1 MRQNMNRHVAIV
13 EDSPA
18 EAELLRSYFARF
30 TREHGVDFTLTCFAS
45 GEEFLNKY
53 RPAYDLVLMD
63 IGLPGHNG
71 METAAAL
78 RERDRSVTLIFVTN
92 MAQFAV
98 KGYEVDA
105 FDFVVKPV
113 GYSNFALKLQRA
125 LNKLDTRRDS
135 EVLVT
140 LSDSMVRLSA
150 SQIKYIEISGHRM
163 VYHTTDGELYA
174 YGNLKEVEATLGG
187 GMFARCNNCYL
198 VNLNYV
204 RAVQGHTVAVGT
216 DELQISR
223 PRRKA
228 FIQALNDY
236 LGGGIG

>member
-30 TREHGVDFTLTCFAS
+30 TKEHGVEFTLTCFAS

-174 YGNLKEVEATLGG
+174 YGNLKEVEASLGG

-204 RAVQGHTVAVGT
+204 RAVQGHTVTVGT

>member
-1 MRQNMNRHVAIV
+1 MNRHVAIV

-30 TREHGVDFTLTCFAS
+30 TKEHGVDFTLTCFAS

-174 YGNLKEVEATLGG
+174 YGNLKEVEASLGG

-204 RAVQGHTVAVGT
+204 RAVQGHTVTVGT

-228 FIQALNDY
+228 FIQGLKDY

>member
-174 YGNLKEVEATLGG
+174 YGNLKEVEASLGG

-204 RAVQGHTVAVGT
+204 RAVQGHTVTVGS

>member
-174 YGNLKEVEATLGG
+174 YGNLKEVEASLGG

-204 RAVQGHTVAVGT
+204 RAVQGHTVTVGT

>member
-1 MRQNMNRHVAIV
+1 MNRHVAIV

-30 TREHGVDFTLTCFAS
+30 TREHGVEFTLTCFAS

-125 LNKLDTRRDS
+125 LNKLDTRRDT

-140 LSDSMVRLSA
+140 LSDSMVRLAA

-204 RAVQGHTVAVGT
+204 RAVQGHTVTVGT

>member
-1 MRQNMNRHVAIV
+1 MNRHVAIV

-174 YGNLKEVEATLGG
+174 YGNLKEVEASLGG

-204 RAVQGHTVAVGT
+204 RAVQGHTVTVGT

>member
-1 MRQNMNRHVAIV
+1 MNRHVAIV

-18 EAELLRSYFARF
+18 ETELLRSYFARF
-30 TREHGVDFTLTCFAS
+30 TKEHGVDFTLTCFAS

-174 YGNLKEVEATLGG
+174 YGNLKEVEASLGG

-204 RAVQGHTVAVGT
+204 RAVQGHTVTVGT

>member
-1 MRQNMNRHVAIV
+1 MNRHVAIV

-30 TREHGVDFTLTCFAS
+30 TKEHGVDFTLTCFAS

-174 YGNLKEVEATLGG
+174 YGNLKEVEASLGG

-204 RAVQGHTVAVGT
+204 RAVQGHTVTVGT

>member
-30 TREHGVDFTLTCFAS
+30 TKEHGVEFTLTCFAS

-125 LNKLDTRRDS
+125 LNKLDTRRDT

-174 YGNLKEVEATLGG
+174 YGNLKEVEASLGG

-204 RAVQGHTVAVGT
+204 RAVQGHTVTVGT

>member
-1 MRQNMNRHVAIV
+1 MNRHVAIV
-13 EDSPA
+13 EDSTA

-78 RERDRSVTLIFVTN
+78 RERDRSVTLILVTN

-174 YGNLKEVEATLGG
+174 YGNLKEVEASLGG

-204 RAVQGHTVAVGT
+204 RAVQGHTVTVGT

>member
-1 MRQNMNRHVAIV
+1 MNRHVAIV

-30 TREHGVDFTLTCFAS
+30 TREHGVEFTLTCFAS

-174 YGNLKEVEATLGG
+174 YGNLKEVEASLGG

-204 RAVQGHTVAVGT
+204 RAVQGHTVTVGT

>member
-1 MRQNMNRHVAIV
+1 MNRHVAIV

-30 TREHGVDFTLTCFAS
+30 TKEHGVEFTLTCFAS

-174 YGNLKEVEATLGG
+174 YGNLKEVEASLGG

-204 RAVQGHTVAVGT
+204 RAVQGHTVTVGT
-216 DELQISR
+216 DEPQNTR

>member
-30 TREHGVDFTLTCFAS
+30 TKEHGVDFTLTCFAS

-174 YGNLKEVEATLGG
+174 YGNLKEVEASLGG

-204 RAVQGHTVAVGT
+204 RAVQGHTVTVGT

>member
-1 MRQNMNRHVAIV
+1 MNRNIAIV
-13 EDSPA
+13 EDEVE
-18 EAELLRSYFARF
+18 EAEILRSYFTRYSKEYGTTF
-30 TREHGVDFTLTCFAS
+30 TVTHFGSAEA
-45 GEEFLNKY
+45 FLNRY
-53 RPAYDLVLMD
+53 RPVYDLVLMD
-63 IGLPGHNG
+63 ICLPKTSG
-71 METAAAL
+71 MDAAAEL
-78 RERDRSVTLIFVTN
+78 RKLDQSVPLIFVTN

-113 GYSNFALKLQRA
+113 SYANFVLKLHRLLGRLA
-125 LNKLDTRRDS
+125 TRREG

-140 LSDSMVRLSA
+140 LSDHMVRLSA

-163 VYHTTDGELYA
+163 VYHTTSGEVNA
-174 YGNLKEVEATLGG
+174 YGNLKEVEASLDASI
-187 GMFARCNNCYL
+187 FARCNSCYL

-204 RAVQGHTVAVGT
+204 QAIQGHTVLVDGE
-216 DELQISR
+216 ELQISR

-228 FIQALNDY
+228 FVQALNDY

>member
-1 MRQNMNRHVAIV
+1 MNRNIAIV
-13 EDSPA
+13 EDEVE
-18 EAELLRSYFARF
+18 EAETLRAYFSRYTEEYHTTF
-30 TREHGVDFTLTCFAS
+30 TITHFLSAEV
-45 GEEFLNKY
+45 FLNRY
-53 RPAYDLVLMD
+53 RPVYDLVLMD
-63 IGLPGHNG
+63 ICLPRTSG
-71 METAAAL
+71 MDAAAQL
-78 RERDRSVTLIFVTN
+78 RRVDQSVPIIFVTN

-113 GYSNFALKLQRA
+113 SYANFALKIHRLMG
-125 LNKLDTRRDS
+125 KLAARREG

-140 LSDSMVRLSA
+140 QSDHMIRLPA

-163 VYHTTDGELYA
+163 VYHTTGGEVNA
-174 YGNLKEVEATLGG
+174 YGNLKEAEAALDPAI
-187 GMFARCNNCYL
+187 FARCNSCYL

-204 RAVQGHTVAVGT
+204 QAIQGHTVLVGG
-216 DELQISR
+216 DALQISR

-228 FIQALNDY
+228 FVQALNDY